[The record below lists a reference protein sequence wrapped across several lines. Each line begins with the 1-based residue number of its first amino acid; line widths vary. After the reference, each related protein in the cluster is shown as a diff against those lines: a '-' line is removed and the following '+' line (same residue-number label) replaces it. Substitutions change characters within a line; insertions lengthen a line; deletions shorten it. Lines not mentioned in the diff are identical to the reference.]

1 MGGGRAPV
9 DNSAAVAREQRR
21 IAEKQLEFD
30 REEAR
35 RNAERQ
41 AALDEWTRTR
51 DDRRYALDLKADSRS
66 DLALTFEKS
75 MGEAQL
81 AYQKERDARLYGL
94 QEKEFELASA
104 DKAFYRTKATRE
116 EERIL
121 EKEKAAADKEKARL
135 ESGTSRYDFFR
146 GNIEA
151 QLKAG
156 SLSPKEA
163 ESYLREYITSY
174 ELAGK
179 EADISDITKK
189 YAEEIAPARFS
200 TGLGAAYSEILGR
213 DVTEEEKAAGLERFK
228 SGYYGSVSDLKE
240 SLYKS
245 EEYRKKFDKSY
256 LDSYYD
262 TMFGAE
268 IKDEKGEK
276 TGKRSFKFDSS
287 LLPKYEGDIKTT
299 GVTLPEF
306 GKEFTGT
313 AAEIEQQLQNIRDS
327 RQFLYSAGLTNL
339 QGEIDKETQKLKNE
353 GAKEVQKIAAQ
364 GDIYKSVIGAF
375 SF

>member
-1 MGGGRAPV
+1 MGGGRPA
-9 DNSAAVAREQRR
+9 DNSAEVAREQRR

-30 REEAR
+30 REQAAR
-35 RNAERQ
+35 EAERR
-41 AALDEWTRTR
+41 AALDAWTKTV
-51 DDRRYALDLKADSRS
+51 DDRRYALDLKADSRA
-66 DLALTFEKS
+66 DLALSFEKS
-75 MGEAQL
+75 MAEAQL
-81 AYQKERDARLYGL
+81 AYQTARDADLFAL
-94 QEKEFELASA
+94 QKKEFELAAA
-104 DKAFYRTKATRE
+104 DKEFYRTKATRE

-121 EKEKAAADKEKARL
+121 EKERAAAEKEKARL
-135 ESGTSRYDFFR
+135 EGGASRYDFFK

-151 QLKAG
+151 QLRSG
-156 SLSPKEA
+156 IITPKEA
-163 ESYLREYITSY
+163 EGYLREYITGY
-174 ELAGK
+174 ELSGK

-200 TGLGAAYSEILGR
+200 TGLGAAYSEVLGR
-213 DVTEEEKAAGLERFK
+213 AATGEEAATGLERFK
-228 SGYYGSVSDLKE
+228 SGYYTSVSDLKE

-245 EEYRKKFDKSY
+245 EEYRKKFEKSY

-262 TMFGAE
+262 TMFGVE

-276 TGKRSFKFDSS
+276 TGKRSFKFDAS
-287 LLPKYEGDIKTT
+287 LLPKYEGDLETT
-299 GVTLPEF
+299 GIKLPEF
-306 GKEFTGT
+306 GEEFTGT

-327 RQFLYSAGLTNL
+327 RQFLYNAGLTNL